1 MVNELFVFARAT
13 DFTQIIQSLLYSLLQ
28 KKEIMNKCALSLCI
42 FWEHSHASG
51 SGSQAEH
58 EVLTLLPLVHFEW
71 CDIVL
76 YKTKLW
82 ILFLHAVKYSA
93 F

>member
-13 DFTQIIQSLLYSLLQ
+13 DFTQIIQ
-28 KKEIMNKCALSLCI
+28 

-82 ILFLHAVKYSA
+82 ILCLHAVKCSA